1 MTQQSKHIET
11 TKTARYYTLGNVN
24 SETRNIWMVLH
35 GYAQQGE
42 AFIQYFK
49 NFAEQGDYII
59 APEGL
64 SKFYTKGLLGN
75 VGASWMTKEDR
86 ENEIKDNIA
95 YLEKLYKAEIA
106 SAGNI
111 ATIHLLGFSQGAST
125 LTRYI
130 SFKQPVLHHIWVCA
144 GDIPTDI
151 HWQNF
156 KHVTDNATLHILL
169 GKQDSLIAPDKV
181 TELSERLQQH
191 EIQFTLHEFEGAH
204 ELNMDILETH
214 RS

>member
-24 SETRNIWMVLH
+24 SETKNIWMILH

-42 AFIQYFK
+42 TFIQQFK
-49 NFAEQGDYII
+49 NFAEQGDYIV

-64 SKFYTKGLLGN
+64 SKFYTKGLLGA

-86 ENEIKDNIA
+86 ENEIKDNIK
-95 YLEKLYKAEIA
+95 YLEKLYDAEIA
-106 SAGNI
+106 SINNN

-125 LTRYI
+125 LTRFI
-130 SFKQPVLHHIWVCA
+130 SFKNPKLQHIWVCA

-151 HWQNF
+151 HWENF
-156 KHVTDNATLHILL
+156 KHITDNATLHILL
-169 GKQDSLIAPDKV
+169 GKQDPLIAPEKV
-181 TELSERLQQH
+181 VELSERLQQNK
-191 EIQFTLHEFEGAH
+191 IKFALHEFDGAH
-204 ELNMDILETH
+204 EMNMDILANY
-214 RS
+214 RR